1 MMQCVLNKETAVLL
15 LSSIW
20 QKATVSLVLEN
31 DWVLKNCTCV
41 KIQGTFTIIKY
52 LNVILLLPLL
62 NYNEGNIATVTPLHL
77 LDIYSY
83 QLLYKLRFYLQ
94 NIW

>member
-31 DWVLKNCTCV
+31 DWVLKNCTCAE
-41 KIQGTFTIIKY
+41 IQGTFTIIKY
-52 LNVILLLPLL
+52 LNVMLLFPLL
-62 NYNEGNIATVTPLHL
+62 NYYEGIL
-77 LDIYSY
+77 
-83 QLLYKLRFYLQ
+83 
-94 NIW
+94 